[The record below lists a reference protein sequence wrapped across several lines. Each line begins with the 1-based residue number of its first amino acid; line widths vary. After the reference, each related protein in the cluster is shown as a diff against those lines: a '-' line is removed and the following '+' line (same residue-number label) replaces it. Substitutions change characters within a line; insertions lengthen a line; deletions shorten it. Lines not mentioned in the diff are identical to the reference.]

1 MANVPTSQVSSL
13 LQNVLLILGRRLEPS
28 SLPARSTN
36 ERMAL
41 QLGTISDLQAS
52 QMLFNSSTVTLSF
65 DSTTQEGVHVNKI
78 HMTCSDNTYLLSI
91 KQLPGGTASDYASH
105 ILRTEIMP
113 ALWENLDETLLLS
126 MIRGILEG
134 SAEVIQRQYQSFPR
148 LSVEQQE
155 TMRTAS
161 EFACLHNIDAE
172 KVMGMFSAALSQSPN
187 ATMMMISSRIKGR
200 KNYVLNFL
208 SDNEN
213 WSLLDKVSLFTTR
226 LKRKSLADQKLL
238 LREMSNRISA
248 KKLKLE
254 PAKENERL
262 TWNEKIEGTELTG
275 KRKIKKSRLNYTVSY
290 WAIGATHETSVKDY
304 SIPAVE
310 LAIDYMFKDLHFV

>member
-1 MANVPTSQVSSL
+1 MYFEFL
-13 LQNVLLILGRRLEPS
+13 YWFIL
-28 SLPARSTN
+28 N
-36 ERMAL
+36 IID
-41 QLGTISDLQAS
+41 Q
-52 QMLFNSSTVTLSF
+52 
-65 DSTTQEGVHVNKI
+65 
-78 HMTCSDNTYLLSI
+78 
-91 KQLPGGTASDYASH
+91 
-105 ILRTEIMP
+105 EIMP

-208 SDNEN
+208 SDNAN

-254 PAKENERL
+254 PASKIKIREEISCHVLCLSGRIRKSFWEYFEKLDVHVIHEILKGDIVGKYILHNWSEENERL
-262 TWNEKIEGTELTG
+262 TWNGKIEGTELTG